1 MANMK
6 KMVLK
11 VAIDDEK
18 SKRRVMQ
25 TVAGVEG
32 VESVSV
38 DMKEKK
44 ITVIGEADP
53 VSLTIKLRKFGFTEL
68 LSVGPA
74 KEEKKEEKKDE
85 KKPAPEKKEEKKD
98 DGKKEEKKDSGKKED
113 KKAEPPTVVYANPSS
128 TSYMPYQPGYSYTV
142 VKDDYSPTC
151 TIC

>member
-1 MANMK
+1 MSNMK

-18 SKRRVMQ
+18 SKRRAMQ

-32 VESVSV
+32 VESVAV

-44 ITVIGEADP
+44 ITVIGDADP

-74 KEEKKEEKKDE
+74 KEEKKDE
-85 KKPAPEKKEEKKD
+85 KKPATEKKEEKKEEKKD
-98 DGKKEEKKDSGKKED
+98 DGKKEEKKDSGKED
-113 KKAEPPTVVYANPSS
+113 KKADLPKVVYMNPSS
-128 TSYMPYQPGYSYTV
+128 DSYVPYQPGYSYTV
-142 VKDDYSPTC
+142 VKDEYNPTC

>member
-1 MANMK
+1 MSNMK

-11 VAIDDEK
+11 VSIEDER

-25 TVAGVEG
+25 IVAGVEG
-32 VESVSV
+32 VESVAV

-53 VSLTIKLRKFGFTEL
+53 VEVTIKLRKFGFTEL

-98 DGKKEEKKDSGKKED
+98 EKKDSGKKDE
-113 KKAEPPTVVYANPSS
+113 KKANTPAVVFVNPSNI
-128 TSYMPYQPGYSYTV
+128 SYVPDQSGYPYTV
-142 VKDDYSPTC
+142 VKDEYNPNTC
-151 TIC
+151 TIS